1 MKSTETRPG
10 QRIRIPG
17 ETAFN
22 NLQKGEHMVDVLVNH
37 WELFFDDIAGQYGL
51 TEASLR
57 DDFSLSLES
66 VDHLVL

>member
-1 MKSTETRPG
+1 
-10 QRIRIPG
+10 
-17 ETAFN
+17 
-22 NLQKGEHMVDVLVNH
+22 MVDVLVNH
-37 WELFFDDIAGQYGL
+37 WEPLFDDIAGQYGL

>member
-1 MKSTETRPG
+1 VKSTETRPG

-37 WELFFDDIAGQYGL
+37 WEPFFDDIAGQYGL

-57 DDFSLSLES
+57 DDFG
-66 VDHLVL
+66 VLTQAG